1 MAKNHKYDSQAQ
13 ENAAKK
19 LGRSVVEQMDAMTAE
34 ELKKLIVDASTR
46 MKEVKDSL
54 DANPKYQQI
63 KSDLANMQAGKKAV
77 DDNEKARI
85 RYSLEI
91 IQNVSKLSETEKE
104 LYEIQRK
111 NRAEALKKKESKNG

>member
-63 KSDLANMQAGKKAV
+63 KSDKANMEAGKKAV

-91 IQNVSKLSETEKE
+91 IQNVAKMSDIEKQ
-104 LYEIQRK
+104 LYELDRQD
-111 NRAEALKKKESKNG
+111 RAAALKKKESKNG